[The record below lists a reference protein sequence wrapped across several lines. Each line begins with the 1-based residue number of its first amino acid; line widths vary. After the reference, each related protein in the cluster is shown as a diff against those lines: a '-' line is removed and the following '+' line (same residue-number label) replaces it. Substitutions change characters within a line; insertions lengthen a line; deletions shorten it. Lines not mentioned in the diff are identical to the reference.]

1 MPSTAHFWAVQ
12 LTFLE
17 SLSTSCQ
24 LSVSCYHTSE
34 SRHQKCAKT
43 ESIHQVPCTPEIYFW
58 LWRIKT
64 QCTLDDQKLPLVTK
78 INLLLCHKYVPTSYD
93 TATKSGFVRGR
104 YLSLSPCIYVSSYT
118 YTSKRV
124 PGWISPQTCI
134 RKGIKLKG
142 CFSKQRELD
151 FSRVSE

>member
-12 LTFLE
+12 LSHFPRITFYK
-17 SLSTSCQ
+17 
-24 LSVSCYHTSE
+24 LSVICLLLSHF
-34 SRHQKCAKT
+34 SRHRKCAKT

-64 QCTLDDQKLPLVTK
+64 QCTLDDQKLPLVVK